1 MRRITSFLLLVI
13 LLCHGSFVS
22 GQNVRLDTIEKS
34 TESPSLLELIKSGT
48 RTGQNGTSSEDKD
61 EKEYIYNIK
70 NLDGEKLLVSQE
82 LARYVDK
89 NDFSVD
95 VRLEEVYV
103 RKKVKRNE
111 SIDGLPGVLQRV
123 SREKSLNLLVD
134 SRTQVFITLNKAKV
148 DENTAFFKRLVANNL
163 SLNPST
169 DFIQIDYINFPEFR
183 LGELGNDPSSGAQ
196 NLVPTSEYVEE
207 DPLLELVLEED
218 QTPNKEIL
226 KEEEQNTMFDN
237 LWLWIAGIFLLL
249 VVGAALLIRR
259 KRRKAKLAAAIA
271 EENGTMEELEK
282 SLSVSNNKLKKI
294 ASEAFDNSS
303 PNLKRSEFKKL
314 LIETP
319 ESVGTFMNAMIENQE
334 IEGLIFFSSLARPY
348 PDLVALLKPYMEY
361 SAYLTM
367 LNQIDSPEEDKLDTE
382 SMDKFLL
389 TFNSTVRALSN
400 EKLAFKD
407 EKQNVFG
414 FLNQLSNY
422 QIVQLIR
429 GDRPELSSV
438 LFSQLDQK
446 RRMSLLEL
454 VEDNDRSEILMK
466 VVELQRLPLSV
477 IKEIGI
483 RYARKAQEL
492 VGLENIDIDGNKA
505 LIETLDE
512 YDASKQKK
520 LIDDIM
526 ASDLDRGQLIE
537 QRFIGFY
544 NLHKIEKDILR
555 NALSIFETDILINAC
570 YGLEKKPL
578 DAILES
584 RPPRERDM
592 IESEISSG
600 NRIASD
606 IVRKARKAILDEV
619 RKYI

>member
-196 NLVPTSEYVEE
+196 NLVPTSEYIEE

-259 KRRKAKLAAAIA
+259 KRRKAKLASALA

-334 IEGLIFFSSLARPY
+334 VEGLIFFSSLARPY
-348 PDLVALLKPYMEY
+348 PDLVALLKPFMEY

-367 LNQIDSPEEDKLDTE
+367 LNQIDTPEEDKLDAE

-477 IKEIGI
+477 IKEIGV

-544 NLHKIEKDILR
+544 NLHKIEKDILK

-578 DAILES
+578 EAILES

>member
-1 MRRITSFLLLVI
+1 MRPRQLLPTLLL
-13 LLCHGSFVS
+13 LLIWTPFAF
-22 GQNVRLDTIEKS
+22 GQGGATLDTIERN
-34 TESPSLLELIKSGT
+34 TESPSLLELIKG
-48 RTGQNGTSSEDKD
+48 GQRSAAPNQKGDEE

-70 NLDGEKLLVSQE
+70 NLNGEKLLVSQE
-82 LARYVDK
+82 LARYIDK

-95 VRLEEVYV
+95 VRLEEVFI
-103 RKKVKRNE
+103 RRKVKRNE
-111 SIDGLPGVLQRV
+111 NIDGLPGVLQRV
-123 SREKSLNLLVD
+123 SREKSIDQLID

-148 DENTAFFKRLVANNL
+148 EENTAFFKRLVANNL

-169 DFIQIDYINFPEFR
+169 DFIQIDYINFPEFKT
-183 LGELGNDPSSGAQ
+183 GEQGDEANSGAQ
-196 NLVPTSEYVEE
+196 NLVPTSEYMQEDPIVEE
-207 DPLLELVLEED
+207 VLVEPMEDSIPAPTENSESNVFTDYLWYWIGGLVL
-218 QTPNKEIL
+218 
-226 KEEEQNTMFDN
+226 
-237 LWLWIAGIFLLL
+237 LLA
-249 VVGAALLIRR
+249 VIVALLIRR
-259 KRRKAKLAAAIA
+259 KRRRARLAAAA
-271 EENGTMEELEK
+271 VEENGTMEELEK
-282 SLSVSNNKLKKI
+282 SLSNNKLKKI
-294 ASEAFDNSS
+294 ASEAFDTSS

-334 IEGLIFFSSLARPY
+334 VEGLIFFASLARPY

-367 LNQIDSPEEDKLDTE
+367 LNQIDTPEEDKLDPD

-429 GDRPELSSV
+429 GDRPEISSV
-438 LFSQLDQK
+438 LFSQMDQK
-446 RRMSLLEL
+446 RRMALLEL
-454 VEDNDRSEILMK
+454 IEDNDKSEILMK

-477 IKEIGI
+477 IKEIGV

-526 ASDLDRGQLIE
+526 AADLDRGQLIE

-544 NLHKIEKDILR
+544 NLHKIDKDVLR

-570 YGLEKKPL
+570 FGLEKKPL
-578 DAILES
+578 EAILES

-606 IVRKARKAILDEV
+606 IVRKARKVILDEV

>member
-1 MRRITSFLLLVI
+1 MRRTTSFLLLVI

-48 RTGQNGTSSEDKD
+48 RTGQNGTSTEDKD

-367 LNQIDSPEEDKLDTE
+367 LNQIDTPEEDKLDTE

-578 DAILES
+578 EAILES

>member
-1 MRRITSFLLLVI
+1 MRPSKLLPTLLL
-13 LLCHGSFVS
+13 LLIWTPFAF
-22 GQNVRLDTIEKS
+22 GQGGATLDTIERN
-34 TESPSLLELIKSGT
+34 TESPSLLELIKG
-48 RTGQNGTSSEDKD
+48 GQRSAAPNQKGDEE

-70 NLDGEKLLVSQE
+70 NLNGEKLLVSQE
-82 LARYVDK
+82 LARYIDK

-95 VRLEEVYV
+95 VRLEEVFI
-103 RKKVKRNE
+103 RRKVKRNE
-111 SIDGLPGVLQRV
+111 NIDGLPGVLQRV
-123 SREKSLNLLVD
+123 SREKSIDQLID

-148 DENTAFFKRLVANNL
+148 EENTAFFKRLVANNL

-169 DFIQIDYINFPEFR
+169 DFIQIDYINFPEFKT
-183 LGELGNDPSSGAQ
+183 GEQGDEANSGAQ
-196 NLVPTSEYVEE
+196 NLVPTSEYMQEDPIVEE
-207 DPLLELVLEED
+207 VLVEPLDNSNSDSAENSESSVFSDYLWFWIGGLVLLMA
-218 QTPNKEIL
+218 I
-226 KEEEQNTMFDN
+226 
-237 LWLWIAGIFLLL
+237 I
-249 VVGAALLIRR
+249 VALLIRR
-259 KRRKAKLAAAIA
+259 KRRRARLAAAED
-271 EENGTMEELEK
+271 EEKGTMEELEK
-282 SLSVSNNKLKKI
+282 SLSNNKLKKI
-294 ASEAFDNSS
+294 ASEAFDTSS

-334 IEGLIFFSSLARPY
+334 VEGLIFFASLARPY
-348 PDLVALLKPYMEY
+348 PDLVALLKPFMEY

-367 LNQIDSPEEDKLDTE
+367 LNQIDTPEEDKLDPE

-429 GDRPELSSV
+429 GDRPEISSV
-438 LFSQLDQK
+438 LFSQMDQK
-446 RRMSLLEL
+446 RRMALLEL
-454 VEDNDRSEILMK
+454 IEDNDKSEILMK

-477 IKEIGI
+477 IKEIGV

-526 ASDLDRGQLIE
+526 AADLDRGQLIE

-544 NLHKIEKDILR
+544 NLHKIDKDVLR

-570 YGLEKKPL
+570 YGLDKKPL
-578 DAILES
+578 EAILES

-606 IVRKARKAILDEV
+606 IVRKARKVILDEV

>member
-196 NLVPTSEYVEE
+196 NLVPTSEYIEE
-207 DPLLELVLEED
+207 DPLLELGLEED

>member
-1 MRRITSFLLLVI
+1 MRPRQLLPTLLL
-13 LLCHGSFVS
+13 LLIWTPFAF
-22 GQNVRLDTIEKS
+22 GQGGATLDTIERN
-34 TESPSLLELIKSGT
+34 TESPSLLELIKG
-48 RTGQNGTSSEDKD
+48 GQRSAAPNQKGDEE
-61 EKEYIYNIK
+61 EKEYIYTIK
-70 NLDGEKLLVSQE
+70 NLNGEKLLVSQE
-82 LARYVDK
+82 LARYIDK

-95 VRLEEVYV
+95 VRLEEVFI
-103 RKKVKRNE
+103 RRKVKRNE
-111 SIDGLPGVLQRV
+111 NIDGLPGVLQRV
-123 SREKSLNLLVD
+123 SREKSIDQLID

-148 DENTAFFKRLVANNL
+148 EENTAFFKRLIANNL

-169 DFIQIDYINFPEFR
+169 DFIQIDYINFPEFKT
-183 LGELGNDPSSGAQ
+183 GEQGDEANSGAQ
-196 NLVPTSEYVEE
+196 NLVPTSEYMQEDPIVEE
-207 DPLLELVLEED
+207 VLVEPIEDSNPDPAENSD
-218 QTPNKEIL
+218 PNVF
-226 KEEEQNTMFDN
+226 TDY
-237 LWLWIAGIFLLL
+237 LWYWIGGLALLL
-249 VVGAALLIRR
+249 AVIVALLIRR
-259 KRRKAKLAAAIA
+259 KRRRARLAAAEA

-282 SLSVSNNKLKKI
+282 SLSNNKLKKI
-294 ASEAFDNSS
+294 ASEAFDTSS

-334 IEGLIFFSSLARPY
+334 VEGLIFFASLARPY

-367 LNQIDSPEEDKLDTE
+367 LNQIDTPEEDKLDPD

-429 GDRPELSSV
+429 GDRPEISSV
-438 LFSQLDQK
+438 LFSQMDQK
-446 RRMSLLEL
+446 RRMALLEL
-454 VEDNDRSEILMK
+454 IEDNDKSEILMK

-477 IKEIGI
+477 IKEIGV

-526 ASDLDRGQLIE
+526 AADLDRGQLIE

-544 NLHKIEKDILR
+544 NLHKIDKDVLR

-570 YGLEKKPL
+570 FGLEKKPL
-578 DAILES
+578 EAILES

-606 IVRKARKAILDEV
+606 IVRKARKVILDEV

>member
-48 RTGQNGTSSEDKD
+48 RTGQNGTSTEDKD

-367 LNQIDSPEEDKLDTE
+367 LNQIDSPEEDKLDAE

>member
-196 NLVPTSEYVEE
+196 NLVPTSEYIEE

-259 KRRKAKLAAAIA
+259 KRRKAKLASALA

-367 LNQIDSPEEDKLDTE
+367 LNQIDTPEEDKLDAE

-477 IKEIGI
+477 IKEIGV

-578 DAILES
+578 EAILES

>member
-1 MRRITSFLLLVI
+1 MRRTTSFLLLVI

-48 RTGQNGTSSEDKD
+48 RTGQNGTSTEDKD

-249 VVGAALLIRR
+249 VLGAALLIRR

-367 LNQIDSPEEDKLDTE
+367 LNQIDTPEEDKLDTE

-578 DAILES
+578 EAILES

>member
-1 MRRITSFLLLVI
+1 MRPRQLLPTLLL
-13 LLCHGSFVS
+13 LLIWTPFAF
-22 GQNVRLDTIEKS
+22 GQGGATLDTIERN
-34 TESPSLLELIKSGT
+34 TESPSLLELIKG
-48 RTGQNGTSSEDKD
+48 GQRSAAPNQKGDEE

-70 NLDGEKLLVSQE
+70 NLNGEKLLVSQE
-82 LARYVDK
+82 LARYIDK

-95 VRLEEVYV
+95 VRLEEVFI
-103 RKKVKRNE
+103 RRKVKRNE
-111 SIDGLPGVLQRV
+111 NIDGLPGVLQRV
-123 SREKSLNLLVD
+123 SREKSIDQLID

-148 DENTAFFKRLVANNL
+148 EENTAFFKRLVANNL

-169 DFIQIDYINFPEFR
+169 DFIQIDYINFPEFKT
-183 LGELGNDPSSGAQ
+183 GEQGDEANSGAQ
-196 NLVPTSEYVEE
+196 NLVPTSEYRQEDPIVEE
-207 DPLLELVLEED
+207 VLVEQMEDSISAPTENSESNVFTDYLWYWIGGLVL
-218 QTPNKEIL
+218 
-226 KEEEQNTMFDN
+226 
-237 LWLWIAGIFLLL
+237 LLA
-249 VVGAALLIRR
+249 VIVALLIRR
-259 KRRKAKLAAAIA
+259 KRRRARLAAAA
-271 EENGTMEELEK
+271 VEENGTMEELEK
-282 SLSVSNNKLKKI
+282 SLSNNKLKKI
-294 ASEAFDNSS
+294 ASEAFDTSS

-334 IEGLIFFSSLARPY
+334 VEGLIFFASLARPY

-367 LNQIDSPEEDKLDTE
+367 LNQIDTPEEDKLDPD

-429 GDRPELSSV
+429 GDRPEISSV
-438 LFSQLDQK
+438 LFSQMDQK
-446 RRMSLLEL
+446 RRMALLEL
-454 VEDNDRSEILMK
+454 IEDNDKSEILMK

-477 IKEIGI
+477 IKEIGV

-526 ASDLDRGQLIE
+526 AADLDRGQLIE

-544 NLHKIEKDILR
+544 NLHKIDKDVLR

-570 YGLEKKPL
+570 FGLEKKPL
-578 DAILES
+578 EAILES

-606 IVRKARKAILDEV
+606 IVRKARKVILDEV

>member
-196 NLVPTSEYVEE
+196 NLVPTSEYIEE
-207 DPLLELVLEED
+207 DPLLELGLEED

-319 ESVGTFMNAMIENQE
+319 ESVGTFMDAMIENQE

-367 LNQIDSPEEDKLDTE
+367 LNQIDSPEEDKLDAE

>member
-196 NLVPTSEYVEE
+196 NLVPTSEYIEE
-207 DPLLELVLEED
+207 DPLLELGLEED

-259 KRRKAKLAAAIA
+259 KRRKAKLAGAIA

-319 ESVGTFMNAMIENQE
+319 ESVGTFMDAMIENQE

-367 LNQIDSPEEDKLDTE
+367 LNQIDSPEEDKLDAE

>member
-13 LLCHGSFVS
+13 LLCHGSFLS

-196 NLVPTSEYVEE
+196 NLVPTSEYIEE

-259 KRRKAKLAAAIA
+259 KRRKAKLAAALA

-367 LNQIDSPEEDKLDTE
+367 LNQIDTPEEDKLDAE

-477 IKEIGI
+477 IKEIGV

>member
-1 MRRITSFLLLVI
+1 MRPRQLLPTLLL
-13 LLCHGSFVS
+13 LLIWTPFAF
-22 GQNVRLDTIEKS
+22 GQGGATLDTIERN
-34 TESPSLLELIKSGT
+34 TESPSLLELIKG
-48 RTGQNGTSSEDKD
+48 GQRSAAPNQKGDEE

-70 NLDGEKLLVSQE
+70 NLNGEKLLVSQE
-82 LARYVDK
+82 LARYIDK

-95 VRLEEVYV
+95 VRLEEVFI
-103 RKKVKRNE
+103 RRKVKRNE
-111 SIDGLPGVLQRV
+111 NIDGLPGVLQRV
-123 SREKSLNLLVD
+123 SREKSIDQLID

-148 DENTAFFKRLVANNL
+148 EENTAFFKRLVANNL

-169 DFIQIDYINFPEFR
+169 DFIQIDYINFPEFKT
-183 LGELGNDPSSGAQ
+183 GEQGDEANSGAQ
-196 NLVPTSEYVEE
+196 NLVPTSEYMQEDPIVEE
-207 DPLLELVLEED
+207 VLVEPMEDSISAPTENSESNVFTDYLWYWIGGLVL
-218 QTPNKEIL
+218 
-226 KEEEQNTMFDN
+226 
-237 LWLWIAGIFLLL
+237 LLA
-249 VVGAALLIRR
+249 VIVALLIRR
-259 KRRKAKLAAAIA
+259 KRRRARLAAAA
-271 EENGTMEELEK
+271 VEENGTMEELEK
-282 SLSVSNNKLKKI
+282 SLSNNKLKKI
-294 ASEAFDNSS
+294 ASEAFDTSS

-334 IEGLIFFSSLARPY
+334 VEGLIFFASLARPY

-367 LNQIDSPEEDKLDTE
+367 LNQIDTPEEDKLDPD

-429 GDRPELSSV
+429 GDRPEISSV
-438 LFSQLDQK
+438 LFSQMDQK
-446 RRMSLLEL
+446 RRMALLEL
-454 VEDNDRSEILMK
+454 IEDNDKSEILMK

-477 IKEIGI
+477 IKEIGV

-526 ASDLDRGQLIE
+526 AADLDRGQLIE

-544 NLHKIEKDILR
+544 NLHKIDKDVLR

-570 YGLEKKPL
+570 FGLEKKPL
-578 DAILES
+578 EAILES

-606 IVRKARKAILDEV
+606 IVRKARKVVLDEV

>member
-196 NLVPTSEYVEE
+196 NLVPTSEYIEE
-207 DPLLELVLEED
+207 DPLLELGLEED

-334 IEGLIFFSSLARPY
+334 IEGLIFFSSLARPF

>member
-196 NLVPTSEYVEE
+196 NLVPTSEYIEE
-207 DPLLELVLEED
+207 DPLLDLVLEED
-218 QTPNKEIL
+218 KTPNKEIL

-367 LNQIDSPEEDKLDTE
+367 LNQIDTPEEDKLDAE

-477 IKEIGI
+477 IKEIGV

-578 DAILES
+578 EAILES

>member
-196 NLVPTSEYVEE
+196 NLVPTSEYIEE
-207 DPLLELVLEED
+207 DPLLDLVLEED

-367 LNQIDSPEEDKLDTE
+367 LNQIDTPEEDKLDAE

-477 IKEIGI
+477 IKEIGV

-578 DAILES
+578 EAILES

>member
-196 NLVPTSEYVEE
+196 NLVPTSEYIEE

-259 KRRKAKLAAAIA
+259 KRRKAKLASALA

-367 LNQIDSPEEDKLDTE
+367 LNQIDTPEEDKLDAE

-477 IKEIGI
+477 IKEIGV

-555 NALSIFETDILINAC
+555 NALSIFETDLLINAC

-578 DAILES
+578 DAILET

>member
-183 LGELGNDPSSGAQ
+183 PGELGNDPSSGAQ
-196 NLVPTSEYVEE
+196 NLVPTSEYIEE
-207 DPLLELVLEED
+207 DPLLDLVLEED

-259 KRRKAKLAAAIA
+259 KRRKAKLASALA

-348 PDLVALLKPYMEY
+348 PDLVALLKPFMEY

-367 LNQIDSPEEDKLDTE
+367 LNQIDTPEEDKLDAE

-477 IKEIGI
+477 IKEIGV

-578 DAILES
+578 EAILES